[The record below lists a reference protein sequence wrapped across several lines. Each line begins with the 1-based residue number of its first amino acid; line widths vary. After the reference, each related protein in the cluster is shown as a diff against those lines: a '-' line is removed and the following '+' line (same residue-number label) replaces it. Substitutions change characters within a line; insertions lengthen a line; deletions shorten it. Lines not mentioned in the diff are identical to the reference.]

1 MHTYVYIYIYILG
14 WTCAFHAQSLLQT
27 ACPRKKYS
35 CRETPHPPTPFTPP
49 QPPHPNH
56 PSEHPKHQHHSAA
69 ELRCSEIP
77 QIAGGSTKL
86 QKLPKLPKL
95 QKLPKPGSELR
106 KYIGGY
112 TQEPH
117 ENVRNCPARCA
128 SSQRSN
134 RSIRR
139 FQKLAKLP
147 KLPTAMLLAGA
158 ACRAVSDLGLRS
170 LHLSARL
177 SAAAF

>member
-1 MHTYVYIYIYILG
+1 MHRACCKL
-14 WTCAFHAQSLLQT
+14 HARGRST
-27 ACPRKKYS
+27 VAEKPP
-35 CRETPHPPTPFTPP
+35 THPPHS
-49 QPPHPNH
+49 PHPNH

>member
-1 MHTYVYIYIYILG
+1 MHRACCKL
-14 WTCAFHAQSLLQT
+14 HARGRST
-27 ACPRKKYS
+27 VAENPP
-35 CRETPHPPTPFTPP
+35 THPPHS
-49 QPPHPNH
+49 PHPNH

-112 TQEPH
+112 TQEPP